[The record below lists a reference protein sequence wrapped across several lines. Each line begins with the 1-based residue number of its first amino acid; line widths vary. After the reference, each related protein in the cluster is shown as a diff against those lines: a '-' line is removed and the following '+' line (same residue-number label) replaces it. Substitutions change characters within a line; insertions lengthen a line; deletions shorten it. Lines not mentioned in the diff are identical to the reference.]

1 MRSHSESETEEQTYR
16 MNTGKA
22 LHTLL
27 AVVTTGLL
35 VGGGVL
41 TAGGPINSV
50 GTTPTI
56 YKSHRFPLAYF
67 TDQGA
72 LGTFSNQEAV
82 AIANFAFGEWEGVA
96 TTSLEF
102 YNSGN
107 LDHDVTSATDPLIA
121 SVESFTD
128 GVFPVIFD
136 HDGSITDARIGV
148 GANQQVYGFAT
159 SFTPDGTEYLEGM
172 VIING
177 RLTTRPD
184 VEPVYREVITHEIG
198 HMLGIDHSQV
208 GMGANFSLMYPSVL
222 TNINNLGFDPD
233 DVASISLLYPAPGYL
248 ASVGSIS
255 GTVTNAEG
263 APLSDINVVAVRVDD
278 GSTFTTIS
286 DYFSGPSNRY
296 RNRPAAAGAFR
307 FDGLPP
313 GEYYVKIEPVK
324 SNFVS
329 GSSISG
335 YDPPINT
342 DTYQEWYNGDAEHG
356 NILLDN
362 GNEKSAVTVTA
373 GNLTGE
379 VDVVANSSP
388 TLSEATDYNGS
399 PGLLF
404 QLPYQISNALISKL
418 ASQYTAP
425 SNGSLVGVRLWVSP
439 DSELPADGTLIV
451 SVYSDKQESLA
462 GIPDDPIGSVSVPL
476 NHLQADQDNEIWL
489 REIGAGINFLKDQK
503 FHIGI
508 EVQGEGMLVTLM
520 DDGVGTE
527 NRSSYFVQENQSWRN
542 FPDGLTGA
550 EGWNFRMTAIYS
562 SVPFGT
568 PTPIITLSPNGLAFG
583 RQRVGREVTD
593 QVVAR
598 NVGTAPLSVTQT
610 LLSGAGRD
618 SYRVISGGAPFTIEP
633 GASRTI
639 EVGFTPT
646 STATA
651 TAILNLMHNAEGS
664 PAVVNL
670 SGFGKEPVL
679 TVVSSG
685 YDFGERPLEE
695 NSIEEI
701 LLLRNTGIDSLRIL
715 GMELDA
721 PDGGFSLITQGGPAW
736 VAPNLTYRAR
746 VRFRPTE
753 SREYTGKLLVSHE
766 LDGSPLEVSL
776 VGIGSSDTTNSV
788 GTSLVTRA
796 FRLDFTGVQPN
807 PLVGEGYLLFEG
819 YGTGTVD
826 AKIMVVDVR
835 GRTLQSRPERIE
847 LSRAGTP
854 AALPINL
861 EGLPSGVYSVV
872 VHTRHG
878 TLTRRV
884 VVRR

>member
-1 MRSHSESETEEQTYR
+1 MISQSIPETTEQTYR
-16 MNTGKA
+16 MTRVRI
-22 LHTLL
+22 LHILS
-27 AVVTTGLL
+27 ALL
-35 VGGGVL
+35 VIGSVAGGSVL
-41 TAGGPINSV
+41 TAGGPINAV
-50 GTTPTI
+50 GTTPTV

-72 LGTFSNQEAV
+72 LGTFSNLEAV
-82 AIANFAFGEWEGVA
+82 AIANFAFGEWEGIA
-96 TTSLEF
+96 STTLEF
-102 YNSGN
+102 SNSGN

-136 HDGSITDARIGV
+136 HDGSITDARIGA
-148 GANQQVYGFAT
+148 GASQQVYGFAT
-159 SFTPDGTEYLEGM
+159 SFTADGTEYLEGM

-198 HMLGIDHSQV
+198 HMLGVDHSQV

-248 ASVGSIS
+248 TSVGSIS
-255 GTVTNAEG
+255 GTVTDADGE
-263 APLSDINVVAVRVDD
+263 PLSDVNVVAVRVSD
-278 GSTFTTIS
+278 GSTFVTVT

-296 RNRPAAAGAFR
+296 RNKPAATGAFR
-307 FDGLPP
+307 LSGLPP

-324 SNFVS
+324 PNFTS

-342 DTYQEWYNGDAEHG
+342 DIYQEWYNGESEHG

-362 GNEKSAVTVTA
+362 GNQKSPVTVTA
-373 GNLTGE
+373 GNVTG
-379 VDVVANSSP
+379 DIDIVANSST
-388 TLSEATDYNGS
+388 TLSETTDYNGS
-399 PGLLF
+399 AGLLF
-404 QLPYQISNALISKL
+404 ELPYQISNALISKL
-418 ASQYTAP
+418 ASQYVAP
-425 SNGSLVGVRLWVSP
+425 SNGSLVGVRLWVAP
-439 DSELPADGTLIV
+439 DSELPDDGTLVV
-451 SVYSDKQESLA
+451 SVYSDVQQSLA
-462 GIPDDPIGSVSVPL
+462 GVPDDLLGSVSVPL

-503 FHIGI
+503 FHIGL
-508 EVQGEGMLVTLM
+508 EVQGEGKLVTLM

-568 PTPIITLSPNGLAFG
+568 PTPMISLSPEAIAFG
-583 RQRVGREVTD
+583 RQRIGREVTREA
-593 QVVAR
+593 VVR
-598 NVGTAPLSVTQT
+598 NIGTATLSITQG
-610 LLSGAGRD
+610 LLTGAGKD
-618 SYRVISGGAPFTIEP
+618 SYRIVSGGAPFSLEP

-639 EVGFTPT
+639 EIGFTPT

-651 TAILNLMHNAEGS
+651 GAILNLMHNAEGS
-664 PAVVNL
+664 PATVEL

-685 YDFGERPLEE
+685 FDFGERPLEE
-695 NSIEEI
+695 NTIEEI
-701 LLLRNTGIDSLRIL
+701 VLLRNTGTDSLRIL
-715 GMELDA
+715 GMEIEA
-721 PDGGFSLITQGGPAW
+721 PGGGFTLITQEGPAW

-753 SREYTGKLLVSHE
+753 VREYTGTLLIRHE

-776 VGIGSSDTTNSV
+776 VGVGSADTTNSV
-788 GTSLVTRA
+788 GTSLVTGSL
-796 FRLDFTGVQPN
+796 RLDFTGVQPN
-807 PLVGEGYLLFEG
+807 PLVGDGYLLFEG
-819 YGTGTVD
+819 YGVGSVD
-826 AKIMVVDVR
+826 AEIMVVDLQ
-835 GRTLQSRPERIE
+835 GRTLQSRSERID

-854 AALPINL
+854 TALPISL
-861 EGLPSGVYSVV
+861 EELP
-872 VHTRHG
+872 
-878 TLTRRV
+878 
-884 VVRR
+884 